1 MWMKVIMKRDQTA
14 RSRYHNQKPKEPST
28 LKILLMGN
36 PNVGKSVIFSRLTG
50 IEVISANYPGT
61 TVEYTEG
68 RMKLGTQ
75 MATLVDAPGVYSL
88 DPTSRVE
95 EVSRKI
101 FLKGADVVVNVI
113 DATNLERNLN
123 LTLQILEWGVPTVV
137 ALNLWDAATR
147 KGIEIDVPALER
159 ELGVPVVPTVAVSG
173 QGIRDLVAA
182 LAGVKAPRVIHFT
195 TSDKRW
201 ARIGEIATRT
211 QKVMHRHPSL
221 FDKLEDISIKPL
233 TGIPIAMLVLYFSF
247 RLVIDAG
254 ELLQFRVTDPV
265 FSAYSQFIGKVIES
279 HISSPLLRDIL
290 IGTSPQLLKS
300 FGILTTGLYI
310 PLGVV
315 LPFLIPFYL
324 VLGALEDIGY
334 LPRLS
339 IILDA
344 FMHRIGLHGAAIL
357 PCVLGMGCSVPA
369 VLSVRI
375 LESPK
380 QRYLAATLLTM
391 AIPCASQSA
400 MIFGMLAPHGLR
412 YILYVY
418 LSLFTT
424 FAVTGFLLHRF
435 IGGESPEIFLEIPP
449 YRMPNFYSLF
459 KKTFIR
465 IREFLKEAVPYIAL
479 GMIVMNFFYLSG
491 LMHLIGEALRPVVS
505 GLLGLPSDAATALII
520 GFLRKDVG
528 IGMFAPLG
536 MTAGQLVVASVVLAM
551 YFPCVATLMVMLR
564 ELGVSGTLKS
574 MALRLTAAFLVGT
587 TLHFLLV

>member
-1 MWMKVIMKRDQTA
+1 
-14 RSRYHNQKPKEPST
+14 

-68 RMKLGTQ
+68 RMKLCEQ

-88 DPTSRVE
+88 DPTTHVE

-123 LTLQILEWGVPTVV
+123 LTLQILECGVPTVV
-137 ALNLWDAATR
+137 ALNLWDAATK
-147 KGIEIDVPALER
+147 KGIEIDVAGLEK
-159 ELGVPVVPTVAVSG
+159 ELGVTVVPTVAVSG
-173 QGIRDLVAA
+173 QGIRDLVGA
-182 LAGVKAPRVIHFT
+182 LAKAKTPPVMHFAS
-195 TSDKRW
+195 SDQRW
-201 ARIGEIATRT
+201 ARIGEIAART
-211 QKVMHRHPSL
+211 QKVMHRHPSF
-221 FDKLEDISIKPL
+221 FDRLEDISIKPL
-233 TGIPIAMLVLYFSF
+233 TGIPIAMLVLYLSFS
-247 RLVIDAG
+247 LVIEAG
-254 ELLQFRVTDPV
+254 ELLQMKITDPI
-265 FSAYSQFIGKVIES
+265 FIAYSQFITGVVES
-279 HISSPLLRDIL
+279 RISSPLLHDIL
-290 IGTSPQLLKS
+290 IGTSPELLKS

-324 VLGALEDIGY
+324 VLGALEDTGY

-380 QRYLAATLLTM
+380 QRYLAATLMTM

-400 MIFGMLAPHGLR
+400 MIFGMLAPYGLR
-412 YILYVY
+412 YILAVY

-449 YRMPNFYSLF
+449 YRMPNAGSLL

-465 IREFLKEAVPYIAL
+465 IREFLKEAVPYIAV

-491 LMHLIGEALRPVVS
+491 LMRLIGETMRPVVS
-505 GLLGLPSDAATALII
+505 GFLGLPSDAATALII

-528 IGMFAPLG
+528 IGMFAPLD
-536 MTAGQLVVASVVLAM
+536 MTAAQLVVASVVLAL
-551 YFPCVATLMVMLR
+551 YFPCVATFMVMLK

-574 MALRLTAAFLVGT
+574 VALRLAAALLVGT
-587 TLHFLLV
+587 ALHFLLA

>member
-1 MWMKVIMKRDQTA
+1 M
-14 RSRYHNQKPKEPST
+14 
-28 LKILLMGN
+28 KILLMGN

-50 IEVISANYPGT
+50 IDVISANYPGT

-68 RMKLGTQ
+68 RMKLGEQ

-88 DPTSRVE
+88 DPTTRVE

-101 FLKGADVVVNVI
+101 FLNGADVVVNVI

-123 LTLQILEWGVPTVV
+123 LTLQILEKGVPTIVV
-137 ALNLWDAATR
+137 LNLWDVATR
-147 KGIEIDVPALER
+147 KGILIDAKALEK
-159 ELGVPVVPTVAVSG
+159 ELGVPVVATVAVSG
-173 QGIRDLVAA
+173 QGIRDLVCA
-182 LAGVKAPRVIHFT
+182 LRQESKSSAPSAIHFNS
-195 TSDKRW
+195 SDQRW
-201 ARIGEIATRT
+201 ARIGEIAART
-211 QKVMHRHPSL
+211 QKVMHRHPSI
-221 FDKLEDISIKPL
+221 FDHLEDLSIKPL
-233 TGIPIAMLVLYFSF
+233 TGIPLAILALYLSFS
-247 RLVIDAG
+247 LVIEIG
-254 ELLQFRVTDPV
+254 ETLQLKITDPI
-265 FSAYSQFIGKVIES
+265 FLAYSQFISDVVENY
-279 HISSPLLRDIL
+279 ISSPLLRDIL
-290 IGTSPQLLKS
+290 IGTSPELLKS

-324 VLGALEDIGY
+324 VLGMLEDIGY

-380 QRYLAATLLTM
+380 QRYLAATLMTM

-400 MIFGMLAPHGLR
+400 MIFGMLAPYGLR
-412 YILYVY
+412 YILAVY
-418 LSLFTT
+418 LTLFCT
-424 FAVTGFLLHRF
+424 FAVTGFLLHKF

-449 YRMPNFYSLF
+449 YRMPNLHSLL

-479 GMIVMNFFYLSG
+479 GMMVMNFFFLTG
-491 LMHLIGEALRPVVS
+491 LMHLIGEAMRPVVS

-536 MTAGQLVVASVVLAM
+536 MNAVQLVIASVVLAM
-551 YFPCVATLMVMLR
+551 YLPCVATFMVMLK
-564 ELGVSGTLKS
+564 ELGVSGTVKS
-574 MALRLTAAFLVGT
+574 IALRLVAALLIGT
-587 TLHFLLV
+587 LLHLLLA

>member
-1 MWMKVIMKRDQTA
+1 
-14 RSRYHNQKPKEPST
+14 
-28 LKILLMGN
+28 MGN

-50 IEVISANYPGT
+50 IDVISANYPGT

-68 RMKLGTQ
+68 RMKLGEQ

-88 DPTSRVE
+88 DPTTRVE

-123 LTLQILEWGVPTVV
+123 LTLQIQEWRVPTIV
-137 ALNLWDAATR
+137 ALNLWDVATR
-147 KGIEIDVPALER
+147 KGIEIDVKALEK
-159 ELGVPVVPTVAVSG
+159 ELGVPVVTTVAVSG
-173 QGIRDLVAA
+173 QGIRDLVGA
-182 LAGVKAPRVIHFT
+182 LNEVRDEREVGEVRSSPITNFDSA
-195 TSDKRW
+195 DKRW
-201 ARIGEIATRT
+201 ARIGEIAART
-211 QKVMHRHPSL
+211 QRVMHRHPSF
-221 FDKLEDISIKPL
+221 FDRLEDFSIKPL
-233 TGIPIAMLVLYFSF
+233 TGIPFAILALYLSFS
-247 RLVIDAG
+247 LVIEVG
-254 ELLQFRVTDPV
+254 ELLQLKITDPI
-265 FSAYSQFIGKVIES
+265 FIAYSQFISELVES

-324 VLGALEDIGY
+324 VLGVLEDIGY

-380 QRYLAATLLTM
+380 QRYLAATLMTM

-400 MIFGMLAPHGLR
+400 MIFGMLAPYGLR
-412 YILYVY
+412 YILAVY

-424 FAVTGFLLHRF
+424 FALTGFLLHRF

-449 YRMPNFYSLF
+449 YRMPNLLSLF

-479 GMIVMNFFYLSG
+479 GMIVMNFFFLSG
-491 LMHLIGEALRPVVS
+491 LMHQIGETMRPVVS

-528 IGMFAPLG
+528 IGMFAPLD
-536 MTAGQLVVASVVLAM
+536 MNAVQLTIASVVLAL
-551 YFPCVATLMVMLR
+551 YFPCVATFMVMLK
-564 ELGVSGTLKS
+564 ELGVLGTVKS
-574 MALRLTAAFLVGT
+574 VALRLVAALLVGT
-587 TLHFLLV
+587 AMHLLLA

>member
-1 MWMKVIMKRDQTA
+1 MPRLIYALKLKTA
-14 RSRYHNQKPKEPST
+14 A

-50 IEVISANYPGT
+50 IGVISANYPGT

-68 RMKLGTQ
+68 NMKLGGQ

-88 DPTSRVE
+88 DPSSRVE
-95 EVSRKI
+95 EVCGKI
-101 FLKGADVVVNVI
+101 FAKGADVVVNVI

-123 LTLQILEWGVPTVV
+123 LTLQILERGVPTVV
-137 ALNLWDAATR
+137 ALNLWDVAVK
-147 KGIEIDVPALER
+147 KGIEIDVAALER
-159 ELGVPVVPTVAVSG
+159 ELGVPVVATVAVSG
-173 QGIRDLVAA
+173 QGIRDLVQSLDRAR
-182 LAGVKAPRVIHFT
+182 APPAIQFD
-195 TSDKRW
+195 SPDQRW
-201 ARIGEIATRT
+201 ARIGEIAART

-221 FDKLEDISIKPL
+221 FDRLEDISLKPM
-233 TGIPIAMLVLYFSF
+233 TGIPLALLVLYLCFS
-247 RLVIDAG
+247 LVIETG
-254 ELLQFRVTDPV
+254 ETIILYITDPI
-265 FSAYSQFIGKVIES
+265 FSAYSGFITHLVNEQIA
-279 HISSPLLRDIL
+279 SPLLREIL
-290 IGTSPQLLKS
+290 IGNTPELLKS

-315 LPFLIPFYL
+315 LPFLVPFYL
-324 VLGALEDIGY
+324 VLGFMEDIGY

-369 VLSVRI
+369 VISVRI

-380 QRYLAATLLTM
+380 QRYLAATLMTM
-391 AIPCASQSA
+391 AIPCASQTA
-400 MIFGMLAPHGLR
+400 MIFGMLAPFGLR
-412 YILYVY
+412 YVFAVY
-418 LSLFTT
+418 LSLFLAFVT
-424 FAVTGFLLHRF
+424 TGFLLHKI

-449 YRMPNFYSLF
+449 YRMPNMRALF

-465 IREFLKEAVPYIAL
+465 VREFLKEAVPYIGF
-479 GMIVMNFFYLSG
+479 GMLLMNFFYLTG
-491 LMHLIGEALRPVVS
+491 LMHQIGLALHPVVS

-528 IGMFAPLG
+528 IGMFAPLD
-536 MTAGQLVVASVVLAM
+536 MTAKQLVIASVVLAM
-551 YFPCVATLMVMLR
+551 YFPCVATFMVMLK

-574 MALRLTAAFLVGT
+574 VALRLVAALLVGGG
-587 TLHFLLV
+587 LHLLMA